1 MVSFIVGLVIGCLAG
16 FFIGGVYSADDKFFG
31 DEEAPNCS
39 DCPFGPCEECVFDKE
54 DGYV

>member
-31 DEEAPNCS
+31 DEEAHNCS